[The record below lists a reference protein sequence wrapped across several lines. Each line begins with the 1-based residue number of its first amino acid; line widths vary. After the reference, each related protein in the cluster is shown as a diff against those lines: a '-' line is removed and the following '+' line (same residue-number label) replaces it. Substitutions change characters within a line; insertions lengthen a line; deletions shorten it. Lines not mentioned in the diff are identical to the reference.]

1 MKYKQSKRV
10 VSRLYLKHI
19 QAAMTAA
26 DTIWYTATVETTM
39 IDMSDAGT
47 YLMPI
52 DEVLTNPEINVANLL
67 SDSE

>member
-1 MKYKQSKRV
+1 
-10 VSRLYLKHI
+10 
-19 QAAMTAA
+19 MTAA